1 MTPRAFRSLA
11 AVSIA
16 AGLVLS
22 LSSPALTQR
31 APRARDL
38 GVPFDGAPGPLNAIT
53 DVAGVT
59 VGHATI
65 ISGEGALKMG
75 QGPVRTGVTAVLPR
89 GRDSM
94 AKPSFAGWYSQ
105 NGNGEMTGTT
115 WIEESGFLEG
125 PVMITNTHSVGVVR
139 DAVIQWRIKSGP
151 PDASGY
157 WWSLPVVA
165 ETYDGVLNDING
177 FHVKERH
184 AFEALDGAKGGAVPE
199 GNVGGGTG
207 MVCYGFKGGIGTSSR
222 VVRVGGASYTVG
234 VLVQSN
240 FGRRAQ
246 LMVAGVPVGK
256 EIPQTPTQ
264 AALAGDPARGDL
276 GSIIIVVAT
285 DAPLLP
291 HQLKRLARRAT
302 LGMARTGGLSGNG
315 SGDIFIAFSTANPDA
330 FKSQGLAALQMVS
343 NEEIS
348 AVFDGTAWATE
359 EAIINALVAAE
370 TMTGADNR
378 RVERLPHDGLR
389 EALKKYNRVA
399 P

>member
-1 MTPRAFRSLA
+1 MSPRAFRSLA
-11 AVSIA
+11 AVAIA

-65 ISGEGALKMG
+65 ISGEGALTMG

-222 VVRVGGASYTVG
+222 VVRVGAASYTVG

-330 FKSQGLAALQMVS
+330 FKAQGLAALQMVS

-378 RVERLPHDGLR
+378 RVERLPHDRLR
-389 EALKKYNRVA
+389 ETLKKYNRVA

>member
-1 MTPRAFRSLA
+1 MRVLPTA
-11 AVSIA
+11 AAAALLVT
-16 AGLVLS
+16 AGLGLAR
-22 LSSPALTQR
+22 LDAQR

-38 GVPFDGAPGPLNAIT
+38 GVPFEGTPGRENAIT
-53 DVAGVT
+53 DVTGVT

-65 ISGEGALKMG
+65 VQGDGPLRVG

-94 AKPSFAGWYSQ
+94 TKPSFAGWFSQ

-139 DAVIQWRIKSGP
+139 DAVIQWRIRSGP

-184 AFEALDGAKGGAVPE
+184 AFEALDGARSGPVPE

-207 MVCYGFKGGIGTSSR
+207 MVAYGFKGGIGTSSR
-222 VVRVGGASYTVG
+222 VVTVDGRPYTVG
-234 VLVQSN
+234 VLVQAN
-240 FGRRAQ
+240 FGRRPQ
-246 LMVAGVPVGK
+246 LTIAGVPVGK
-256 EIPQTPTQ
+256 EIPLAPPQ
-264 AALAGDPARGDL
+264 AAALGDDPARGDL

-315 SGDIFIAFSTANPDA
+315 SGDIFLAFSTANPEA
-330 FKSQGLAALQMVS
+330 FRAQGLASLQMVS
-343 NEEIS
+343 NEQIS
-348 AVFDGTAWATE
+348 AIFDGTAWATE
-359 EAIINALVAAE
+359 EAIVNAMVAAE
-370 TMTGADNR
+370 TMTGADGR
-378 RVERLPHDGLR
+378 RVERLPHDRLR
-389 EALKKYNRVA
+389 DVLRKYNRLA